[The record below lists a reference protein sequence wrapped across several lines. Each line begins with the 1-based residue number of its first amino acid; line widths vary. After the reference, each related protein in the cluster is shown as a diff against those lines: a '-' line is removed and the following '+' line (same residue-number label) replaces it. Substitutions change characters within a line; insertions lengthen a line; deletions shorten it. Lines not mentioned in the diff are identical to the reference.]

1 MIKINVAVDNKYWQN
16 KIHNPKKYLSK
27 KIKKTSNIFEFLKKK
42 NYIFTILLTNS
53 LNIKK
58 LNKKFR
64 KINKPTDVL
73 SFPSFSKKSY
83 FKTNKQKNIYLGDI
97 AICYEIIKKR
107 SKKKDFIAEFDKVW
121 VHGFLH
127 LLGYD
132 HVKKSDYLKMI
143 KVENKILSII

>member
-1 MIKINVAVDNKYWQN
+1 MIKINVAVDNKYWHN
-16 KIHNPKKYLSK
+16 KIRNPKKYLNK
-27 KIKKTSNIFEFLKKK
+27 KIKKTSNIFEFLRKK

-58 LNKKFR
+58 LNKQFR

-73 SFPSFSKKSY
+73 SFPSFSKKNY
-83 FKTNKQKNIYLGDI
+83 FKSIKQKNIYLGDI

-107 SKKKDFIAEFDKVW
+107 SKKEGFIHEFDKVW

-143 KVENKILSII
+143 KVENEILSII